1 MRKTL
6 LLTGTFAMAIAVIGC
21 NQVRRDTGRAYMPD
35 MSYSRA
41 YETYA
46 STEAL
51 TAAGVHYNARP
62 VEGTVAR
69 GAMGVYPFKNDSIG
83 YVRSA
88 EVKNPLDPATVDMK
102 EAERMY
108 LVHCG
113 ICHGAKLDG
122 NGPLWKGGDGPYP
135 AAPRNLITDPITANM
150 AEGTMFHSVTYGKN
164 LMGSYA
170 SQLSTKQRWEIV
182 AYIKM
187 KQAEAKG
194 AAAPATTP
202 AAPAATAPVS
212 TTPAVAAN

>member
-21 NQVRRDTGRAYMPD
+21 NQVRRDTGRVYMPD
-35 MSYSRA
+35 MAYSRA

-69 GAMGVYPFKNDSIG
+69 GALAAYPFKNDSVG
-83 YVRSA
+83 YARSA
-88 EVKNPLDPATVDMK
+88 EVKNPLDPAAIDLK

-108 LVHCG
+108 LINCG

-150 AEGTMFHSVTYGKN
+150 AEGTMFHSITYGKN
-164 LMGSYA
+164 LMGAYGP
-170 SQLSTKQRWEIV
+170 QLSSKQRWEIV
-182 AYIKM
+182 AFIKS

-194 AAAPATTP
+194 TAAPAATPVAAP
-202 AAPAATAPVS
+202 AAPAAK
-212 TTPAVAAN
+212 

>member
-6 LLTGTFAMAIAVIGC
+6 IITGCLTLVITMVSC
-21 NQVRRDTGRAYMPD
+21 NSPRRSPGKVYMPD

-51 TAAGVHYNARP
+51 DKEGIYYISKP
-62 VEGTVAR
+62 VDGTIAR
-69 GAMGVYPFKNDSIG
+69 GEMAAYPFKNDSIG

-88 EVKNPLDPATVDMK
+88 EVKNPLDAASIDMK
-102 EAERMY
+102 EAERLY
-108 LVHCG
+108 LVNCG

-122 NGPLWKGGDGPYP
+122 NGPLWKGGDGPFP
-135 AAPRNLITDPITANM
+135 AAPRNLLTDPVVANM

-164 LMGSYA
+164 TMGSYA
-170 SQLSTKQRWEIV
+170 SQLSTKQRWEVV

-187 KQAEAKG
+187 KQGKG
-194 AAAPATTP
+194 TL
-202 AAPAATAPVS
+202 AAPAAPDSA
-212 TTPAVAAN
+212 AVAMK

>member
-6 LLTGTFAMAIAVIGC
+6 LLTGTLAMAIAIVGC

-41 YETYA
+41 YETFA

-51 TAAGVHYNARP
+51 TAAGVHYTALP
-62 VEGTVAR
+62 VEGTVPR
-69 GAMGVYPFKNDSIG
+69 GAIAAYPFKNDSIG

-88 EVKNPLDPATVDMK
+88 EVKNPLDISAINMK

-108 LVHCG
+108 LIKCG

-135 AAPRNLITDPITANM
+135 AAPRNLISDPVTANM
-150 AEGTMFHSVTYGKN
+150 AEGTMFHSITYGKN
-164 LMGSYA
+164 LMGGYY
-170 SQLSTKQRWEIV
+170 SQLNSKQRWEIV
-182 AYIKM
+182 AYIKF

-194 AAAPATTP
+194 T
-202 AAPAATAPVS
+202 AAPAAATAPAASAAVA

>member
-1 MRKTL
+1 
-6 LLTGTFAMAIAVIGC
+6 
-21 NQVRRDTGRAYMPD
+21 MPD

-51 TAAGVHYNARP
+51 TAAGVNYNARP
-62 VEGTVAR
+62 VEGTMAR
-69 GAMGVYPFKNDSIG
+69 GAMAAYPFKHDSIG

-88 EVKNPLDPATVDMK
+88 EVKNPLDAATVNLK

-108 LVHCG
+108 LIHCG

-135 AAPRNLITDPITANM
+135 AAPRNLISDPVTANM
-150 AEGTMFHSVTYGKN
+150 AEGTMFHSITYGKN
-164 LMGSYA
+164 LMGGYRSN
-170 SQLSTKQRWEIV
+170 LSTKQRWEIV
-182 AYIKM
+182 TFIKS

-194 AAAPATTP
+194 T
-202 AAPAATAPVS
+202 AAPAAAPTATAPAA

>member
-6 LLTGTFAMAIAVIGC
+6 LLTGTFAMAFAVIGC

-41 YETYA
+41 YETFA

-51 TAAGVHYNARP
+51 TAAGVHYTALP
-62 VEGTVAR
+62 VEGTVPR
-69 GAMGVYPFKNDSIG
+69 GALAAYPFKNDSIG

-88 EVKNPLDPATVDMK
+88 EVKNPLDPATIDMK

-108 LVHCG
+108 LIKCG
-113 ICHGAKLDG
+113 ICHGTKLDG

-135 AAPRNLITDPITANM
+135 AAPRNLITDPVTANM
-150 AEGTMFHSVTYGKN
+150 AEGTMFHSITFGKN
-164 LMGSYA
+164 LMGGYY
-170 SQLSTKQRWEIV
+170 SQLNTKQRWEIV